1 MSSIL
6 LVAASEYQTEKFRTD
21 FKIPITTDLNSGLL
35 YQISIYITMQIVR
48 MYQ

>member
-35 YQISIYITMQIVR
+35 YQISIYINMQLVR